1 MPQKNLTTLCYIEE
15 EDKYLMLHRIKKK
28 LDMNQDKW
36 LGVGGHFE
44 QGESPEEC
52 LLREVWEE
60 TGLTLLSYQL
70 RGIVT
75 FTSDQFPDEYM
86 FLYTADQY
94 LGELKNCREG
104 KLEWV
109 IKDRIGELP
118 IWEGDR
124 IFFQLL
130 KEDSPFFSLKLEYL
144 GETLRMAVL
153 NGHTMDLSDYKKD

>member
-1 MPQKNLTTLCYIEE
+1 MPHKNLTTLCYIEE
-15 EDKYLMLHRIKKK
+15 DDKYLMLHRIKKK
-28 LDMNQDKW
+28 HDMNQDKW

-94 LGELKNCREG
+94 LGELKDCREG
-104 KLEWV
+104 NLEWV
-109 IKDRIGELP
+109 IKDRIEELP

-130 KEDSPFFSLKLEYL
+130 KEELPFFSLKLEYQ
-144 GETLRMAVL
+144 GEKLKMAVL
-153 NGHTMDLSDYKKD
+153 NGRTMDLSDDRKD